1 MFILSLTEVHVNT
14 VATCNIYNQFLHL
27 FDIGRVQVL
36 QVFEDSLF
44 QYHWGLYTIQGTS
57 NLGKIT
63 LVAIWY

>member
-27 FDIGRVQVL
+27 FDTGRV

-44 QYHWGLYTIQGTS
+44 QYH
-57 NLGKIT
+57 
-63 LVAIWY
+63 